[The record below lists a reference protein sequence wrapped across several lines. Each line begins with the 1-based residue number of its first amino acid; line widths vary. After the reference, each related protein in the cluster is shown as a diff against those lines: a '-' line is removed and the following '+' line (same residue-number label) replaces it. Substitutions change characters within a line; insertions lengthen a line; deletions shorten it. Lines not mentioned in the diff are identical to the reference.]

1 MEFLAENNNNNKQ
14 KSSQVVSIVSI
25 RINYTALLKTNER
38 VSVGLIF
45 FNNRNNINY

>member
-25 RINYTALLKTNER
+25 RINDTALLKTNGR

-45 FNNRNNINY
+45 F